1 MNAGNALFKP
11 SRSNDK
17 EGLVIWSTGNHSLPT
32 KVIRAFTTGS
42 HNILSAHEDKLAK
55 IKSSFEAV
63 AVLLQYDF
71 ENGARLFEV

>member
-1 MNAGNALFKP
+1 MSDSYYNGSP
-11 SRSNDK
+11 TSRSSTANPSAI
-17 EGLVIWSTGNHSLPT
+17 VIDTD
-32 KVIRAFTTGS
+32 GS
-42 HNILSAHEDKLAK
+42 PIHAEPFHQKSGPHTQVNLHHNIV

>member
-1 MNAGNALFKP
+1 MSPMQETRFK
-11 SRSNDK
+11 RFK
-17 EGLVIWSTGNHSLPT
+17 EF
-32 KVIRAFTTGS
+32 KVLNGS
-42 HNILSAHEDKLAK
+42 FRHGKNTEDKLAK